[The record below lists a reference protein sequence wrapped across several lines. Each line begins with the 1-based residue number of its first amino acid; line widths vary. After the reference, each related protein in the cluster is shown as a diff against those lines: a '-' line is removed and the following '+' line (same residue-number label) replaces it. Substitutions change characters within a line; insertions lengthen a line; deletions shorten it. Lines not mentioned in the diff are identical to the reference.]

1 MSAESLGGGIIR
13 VARNRE
19 NPYKTI
25 NTTFAQDARL
35 TWGARG
41 LMVYLLSKPDDWSVK
56 TYDLIR
62 QSPAGRDAVLRI
74 LKELEIFGYLK
85 RRRENTAGGKFVW
98 TSYVYEIPQDDEQE
112 SSAPQPEPSPEKP
125 YMVEP
130 YTEKPDTV
138 KPSTVEPDTE
148 KPDIYLKEKVQNV
161 DPPIQ
166 RPTYDRP
173 TPPLARPAVGGGGQ
187 SRRGTARASPAPRLQ
202 LTPDQQ
208 AETAALLKRL
218 GIGAP
223 HGTPRS

>member
-1 MSAESLGGGIIR
+1 MSADSLGGGIIR

-74 LKELEIFGYLK
+74 LKELQTFGYLK
-85 RRRENTAGGKFVW
+85 RVQRNAGGGKFVW
-98 TSYVYEIPQDDEQE
+98 ESYVYEIPQDDEQE
-112 SSAPQPEPSPEKP
+112 SAPQQLEPCTEKP
-125 YMVEP
+125 YMVQP
-130 YTEKPDTV
+130 YTAKPDTV
-138 KPSTVEPDTE
+138 KPTTAKPDTE

-161 DPPIQ
+161 DPPIK

-173 TPPLARPAVGGGGQ
+173 TPPLARPAVDGGGQ

-202 LTPDQQ
+202 LTPEQQ

-218 GIGAP
+218 GIGVP
-223 HGTPRS
+223 HGTS